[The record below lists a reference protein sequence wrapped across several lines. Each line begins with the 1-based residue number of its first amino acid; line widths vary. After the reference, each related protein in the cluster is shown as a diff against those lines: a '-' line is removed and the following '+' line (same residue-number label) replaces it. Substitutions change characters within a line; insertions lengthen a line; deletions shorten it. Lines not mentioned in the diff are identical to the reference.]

1 MFKKTLI
8 AAAVATLASSVA
20 MADVSVGG
28 KVEQN
33 FTWTDSSVAA
43 NDEFNG
49 DTDAFLTFKG
59 SEDLGNGMSAFAD
72 IRVDLDGTA
81 GAHTTF
87 DTKVGIKGGFGTVVA
102 GRMEDFSES
111 KVLSMV
117 DVFSGQGVELGDNN
131 ATRSDNGFAYVSP
144 SFNGLTIGVAGYAL
158 DSNGT
163 AANLGTE
170 VAVAGV
176 DDINDVDAT
185 DIALMYANGPLSVN
199 VAREVTKDSNAA
211 TSNDEEITSFG
222 IGYTMGSLKVAAV
235 YQDIDNAAL
244 AATDDHNDTMLTAVY
259 SMGNN
264 SIAVGWNED
273 ELTTGATDNNTTAIE
288 LRHNFSARTQAYV
301 GMTSDSFATS
311 ADETDTVFMG
321 LQHSF

>member
-8 AAAVATLASSVA
+8 AAAVATVASTAA
-20 MADVSVGG
+20 MADVTIGG
-28 KVEQN
+28 KVKQT
-33 FTWTDSSVAA
+33 FTSTDSATAA
-43 NDEFNG
+43 TDQWAG
-49 DTDAFLTFKG
+49 GTDAFLTFKG

-72 IRVDLDGTA
+72 IRMDLDGAA
-81 GAHTTF
+81 GATTTF

-117 DVFSGQGVELGDNN
+117 DVFSGEGVELGGNN
-131 ATRSDNGFAYVSP
+131 AGRNDDGFAYVSP
-144 SFNGLTIGVAGYAL
+144 SMNGLTVGIAGYAAI
-158 DSNGT
+158 DNT
-163 AANLGTE
+163 VAANG
-170 VAVAGV
+170 
-176 DDINDVDAT
+176 INDVDAT
-185 DIALMYANGPLSVN
+185 DIALMYSNGPLTVN
-199 VAREVTKDSNAA
+199 IAQEKMKEHDAA
-211 TSNDEEITSFG
+211 GNDEESITSFG
-222 IGYTMGSLKVAAV
+222 VGYTMGDLKVTAV
-235 YQDIDNAAL
+235 YQDIENAAFV
-244 AATDDHNDTMLTAVY
+244 AADDHNDTMLTAVY

>member
-20 MADVSVGG
+20 MADVSVSG

-33 FTWTDSSVAA
+33 FTWTDSTTATT
-43 NDEFNG
+43 DEMLG
-49 DTDAFLTFKG
+49 GTDGIITFKG
-59 SEDLGNGMSAFAD
+59 SEDLGNGMSAFTVIQTRFNDAS
-72 IRVDLDGTA
+72 
-81 GAHTTF
+81 GAQSTY
-87 DTKVGIKGGFGTVVA
+87 DTKVGLSGGFGTVVA

-111 KVLSMV
+111 KVLGMA
-117 DVFSGQGVELGDNN
+117 DVLSGTSVELGGNN
-131 ATRSDNGFAYVSP
+131 AGRNDDGFAYVSP
-144 SFNGLTIGVAGYAL
+144 SMNGLTVGIAGYAVL
-158 DSNGT
+158 DNT
-163 AANLGTE
+163 VAANG
-170 VAVAGV
+170 
-176 DDINDVDAT
+176 INDVDAT
-185 DIALMYANGPLSVN
+185 DIALMYSNGPLTVN
-199 VAREVTKDSNAA
+199 IAQEKMKEHDAA
-211 TSNDEEITSFG
+211 GNDEESITSFG
-222 IGYTMGSLKVAAV
+222 VGYTMGDLKVTAV
-235 YQDIDNAAL
+235 YQDIENAAFV
-244 AATDDHNDTMLTAVY
+244 AADDHNDTMLTAVY